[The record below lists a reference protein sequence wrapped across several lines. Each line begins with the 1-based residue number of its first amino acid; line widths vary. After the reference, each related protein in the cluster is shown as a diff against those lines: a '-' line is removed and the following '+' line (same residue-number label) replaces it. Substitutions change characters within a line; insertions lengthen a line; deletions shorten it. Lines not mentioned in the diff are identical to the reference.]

1 MKRKNIYSPYM
12 IMIEKVDECP
22 LREKVFNYFQLVYVV
37 SGSGRQWVNENVT
50 LYETGDLFLL
60 TPDDSHSFD
69 VFETTEFL
77 LVKFNNSYI
86 HDKELGIGN
95 IQRMEYVLSNAKN
108 KTGCVLYNMSDKLLV
123 KTIAESMIRES
134 INKDLYSKDM
144 VQQLMNTLI
153 LIVAR
158 NIASDLPNKINDAT
172 DTKIVEILQ
181 YIQTNI
187 YTPEKLRIN
196 IISEEFRL
204 TETYVSRYF
213 KKHTENT
220 MQEYITR
227 CRMNLI
233 ENRLRYSDMRIGE
246 IAFELG
252 FTDESHLNRFFRKN
266 KNMNPT
272 EYRKGEKIA
281 ELV

>member
-1 MKRKNIYSPYM
+1 M
-12 IMIEKVDECP
+12 ILIEKVDECP

-37 SGSGRQWVNENVT
+37 SGSGRQWVNDNVT
-50 LYETGDLFLL
+50 PYQTGDLFLL

-86 HDKELGIGN
+86 HDKQLGSDN
-95 IQRMEYVLSNAKN
+95 IQRMEYVLSNARH
-108 KTGCVLYNMSDKLLV
+108 KTGYVLYNESDKWLV
-123 KTIAESMIRES
+123 KTITESIIRES
-134 INKDLYSKDM
+134 INDDLYSKEM
-144 VQQLMNTLI
+144 LQQLMNTLI

-158 NIASDLPNKINDAT
+158 NIASYLPKKINDIT

-187 YTPEKLRIN
+187 YAPEKLRIN
-196 IISEEFRL
+196 TISLEFGL

-220 MQEYITR
+220 LQEYITQ

-252 FTDESHLNRFFRKN
+252 FTDESHLNRFFNKN
-266 KNMNPT
+266 KHMNPS
-272 EYRKGEKIA
+272 EYRKGEKVV